1 MDSDAMKSERVE
13 ELASRWF
20 ARRQS
25 AAWTDADQ
33 ATFAAWLEE
42 HPAHRIAYIRL
53 DAAWSHAARLKALG
67 ASVPPG
73 VIPPRGSW
81 GDTRFSSG
89 ASAETS
95 ETHPAPAITDGDLSP
110 SPRERRRR
118 VRFLAMAASAALALF
133 GGLYVYSTGLFSGT
147 RYSTR
152 IGAMDTVPLADGSH
166 VTLNTDSRIRVA
178 LEAKERRVDLDRG
191 EAFFDVAKDPAR
203 PFVVQVGD
211 KRVVAVGTKF
221 SVRRDHD
228 DIRVAVT
235 EGKVRVETASS
246 RLRVKKGEGSEAPQ
260 GAGTAEVVLTA
271 GSVAQTA
278 KTDVLV
284 RDAVGTEVE
293 ELLSWRTGYVV
304 FRETALADAV
314 AEFNRYNTRKIIIE
328 DPSIAAIRIGG
339 NFRSNNTDAFLWLL
353 QSGFPITV
361 EQSDDRVI
369 LKRRQ

>member
-25 AAWTDADQ
+25 AVWTDADRSL
-33 ATFAAWLEE
+33 FDAWLGE

-53 DAAWSHAARLKALG
+53 DAAWNEAARLKALG
-67 ASVPPG
+67 AGVPPG

-81 GDTRFSSG
+81 ADMRFSG
-89 ASAETS
+89 GTLPETP
-95 ETHPAPAITDGDLSP
+95 ETHPAAALTEGELSP
-110 SPRERRRR
+110 SPRESRGGRRR
-118 VRFLAMAASAALALF
+118 VWSLALAASAALALL
-133 GGLYVYSTGLFSGT
+133 GGLYVYSIGLFSGT

-152 IGAMDTVPLADGSH
+152 VGAMDTVPLADGSH

-203 PFVVQVGD
+203 PFIVQAGD
-211 KRVVAVGTKF
+211 KRVVAVGTQF
-221 SVRRDHD
+221 SVRRDRN

-235 EGKVRVETASS
+235 EGKVRVEDAAS
-246 RLRVKKGEGSEAPQ
+246 P
-260 GAGTAEVVLTA
+260 VVLTA

-278 KTDVLV
+278 NTDVLV
-284 RDAVGTEVE
+284 HEAAGAEVE

-304 FRETALADAV
+304 FRDTALADAV

-328 DPSIAAIRIGG
+328 DPTIAAISIGG

-353 QSGFPITV
+353 QSGFPVTV
-361 EQSDDRVI
+361 EETHDQVV
-369 LKRRQ
+369 LKRRP

>member
-53 DAAWSHAARLKALG
+53 GAAWSHAARLKALG

-133 GGLYVYSTGLFSGT
+133 GGLYFYSTGLFSGT

-178 LEAKERRVDLDRG
+178 LESKERRVDLDRG

-203 PFVVQVGD
+203 PFIVQAGD
-211 KRVVAVGTKF
+211 KRVVAVGTQF
-221 SVRRDHD
+221 SVRRDHN

-235 EGKVRVETASS
+235 EGKVRVEDASS
-246 RLRVKKGEGSEAPQ
+246 P
-260 GAGTAEVVLTA
+260 VVLTA
-271 GSVAQTA
+271 GSVARTA
-278 KTDVLV
+278 NTEVLV
-284 RDAVGTEVE
+284 HEAAGAEVE

-304 FRETALADAV
+304 FRDTALADAV

-328 DPSIAAIRIGG
+328 DPTVAAIRIGG

-353 QSGFPITV
+353 QSGFPVTV
-361 EQSDDRVI
+361 EEIDDQVL